1 MRTFCWRIFPVLAV
15 ACALVGCKSYPVNA
29 PLAKRDPDKGYYLH
43 LQPRVDNSGE
53 ILFVLAFSGGG
64 TRAAAFSYG
73 VLEQLRDTAVKID
86 GRQESLLHEV
96 DAISSVSGGSV
107 TAAAYGLYGDK
118 IFGTLE
124 SAFLKRNVQRN
135 LALRVINP
143 LRWPSLWSTTYG
155 RSELAEDFYDQ
166 ILFHGATFADIQK
179 AGGPY
184 IVINATD
191 ISNGA
196 RFEFTQYTFDMLCSD
211 LSNFP
216 VSRAVAAS
224 SAVPGL
230 LTPLTINNYAGG
242 CGYEVPEWV
251 TRDYHDGDGRIRLRA
266 RELASMLDSTNRPYL
281 HLVDGGVSDNLGL
294 RPILD
299 TITLLES
306 SPELR
311 DDLRVFSVKKLVV
324 ISANAYSSPAKDWDK
339 SPAAPGSLLSAAAA
353 ASLTLDRYSV
363 ETLELVRSEFSRW
376 QREMGGTGNVK
387 LYPVMLNFS
396 NFKEAA
402 KRNFFLNLPTSF
414 FLPGPDVDKLRDAG
428 HVLLRENSVFQEL
441 LKDLGPGAQVAQ
453 QMN

>member
-1 MRTFCWRIFPVLAV
+1 MRICQLIPAVALTLVLA
-15 ACALVGCKSYPVNA
+15 GCKSYPPNA
-29 PLAKRDPDKGYYLH
+29 PLAARNPESGYYLH

-53 ILFVLAFSGGG
+53 LLLVLAFSGGG

-73 VLEQLRDTAVKID
+73 VLEQLRDTPVTIA
-86 GRQESLLHEV
+86 GRKETLLHEV

-118 IFGTLE
+118 VFGMLE
-124 SAFLKRNVQRN
+124 HAFLKRNVQRS
-135 LALRVINP
+135 LALRVVNP
-143 LRWPSLWSTTYG
+143 FNWPALWSSTYG
-155 RSELAEDFYDQ
+155 RSELAEDFYDE

-179 AGGPY
+179 AGGPFV
-184 IVINATD
+184 VINATD
-191 ISNGA
+191 LSTGA

-211 LSNFP
+211 LSSFP
-216 VSRAVAAS
+216 VARAVAAS

-230 LTPLTINNYAGG
+230 LTPITINNYSGR
-242 CGYEVPEWV
+242 CGYVSPNWI
-251 TRDYHDGDGRIRLRA
+251 TRTYRDGDGRIRLRA
-266 RELASMLDSTNRPYL
+266 HELASMLDSTNRPYL

-299 TITLLES
+299 TITLLEN

-311 DDLRVFSVKKLVV
+311 SDLRISQVRRLVV

-339 SPAAPGSLLSAAAA
+339 SPAAPGSLVSAAAA

-363 ETLELVRSEFSRW
+363 ETLELVRSEFDRW

-414 FLPGPDVDKLRDAG
+414 FLPAPDVDKLRDAG
-428 HVLLRENSVFQEL
+428 HQLLRENTVFQQL
-441 LKDLGPGAQVAQ
+441 LKDLSTEGAVVQK
-453 QMN
+453 